1 MPIPA
6 SPSSPHQLSPRPD
19 AMTPI
24 PAGTKQKAL
33 LLLVLSIFSCQG
45 DIRTRAGEPPVRDLG
60 WFLARLRSVDHL
72 PELEDSHTAMSST
85 WDRAGGN
92 ADDADFKR
100 IEADGRNILLDVD
113 GPGCVHRIFVGS
125 LSPAL
130 AATRIQIFLDGA
142 RTPVFDMPI
151 TQFFDDENGPLPYP
165 LVFFKSYPGTLFPIP
180 YARHCLIQLM
190 NPDQGKPDF
199 DRRLWSNYWQVVY
212 TGYPRETPVRSL
224 VWPPGPGE
232 RAEIEKTCRAWL
244 DAESRSPD
252 FPERPA
258 VDETWTLDPGEDREV
273 RLEGCGVVR
282 QIRFL
287 AEPSTAAVLRGLR
300 LKIFFDGAP
309 WPSVDVPAGDF
320 FGTAFGEGGKDAVSP
335 AAVLGRRPAGPS
347 VYSSNFSSL
356 LLGASG
362 AEAYARFPMPFER
375 GAIIRLENGSGAAS
389 AKVRIRLDV
398 EKRDRLPAGWGRFA
412 ATWSEHRAATEA
424 VPKFG
429 PLNVP
434 GNVVLDR
441 RGRGKYVGVMLHLD
455 WPLETW
461 WGEGDWLIWT
471 DESDWPPS
479 YHGTGSEE
487 YFNSGWC
494 QFDRK
499 AVSGFVTLR
508 PGHPMV
514 YSFHLND
521 AFQFRNNIRV
531 VEEEMGNEA
540 EAVRRIA
547 EQHPAWGS
555 TAYWYSEHAS
565 PAESSGILLPA
576 TPVRR

>member
-1 MPIPA
+1 
-6 SPSSPHQLSPRPD
+6 
-19 AMTPI
+19 MTTT
-24 PAGTKQKAL
+24 PAGTTQNRIEEARPIFSPIRPV
-33 LLLVLSIFSCQG
+33 LLVFVLFIASCLG
-45 DIRTRAGEPPVRDLG
+45 DIRSVSGEPPVRDLC
-60 WFLARLRSVDHL
+60 WFLARLRTVDHL

-92 ADDADFKR
+92 ADNADFKS
-100 IEADGRNILLDVD
+100 IEKDGRNVLLDVD

-125 LSPAL
+125 LSPAFL
-130 AATRIQIFLDGA
+130 GTRIQVFLDGA
-142 RTPVFDMPI
+142 LTPVFDMPI
-151 TQFFDDENGPLPYP
+151 TQFFDDENGPFPYP
-165 LVFFKSYPGTLFPIP
+165 LVFFKSYPGMLFPVP
-180 YARHCLIQLM
+180 YARHCLIQLV
-190 NPDQGKPDF
+190 NPDSGKPDF

-212 TGYPRETPVRSL
+212 TTYPRETPVRSL
-224 VWPPGPGE
+224 VWPPGPAE
-232 RAEIEKTCRAWL
+232 RSEIEKTCRTWL
-244 DAESRSPD
+244 EAESGPPD
-252 FPERPA
+252 FPERPEI
-258 VDETWTLDPGEDREV
+258 DESWTLGPGEEGTV

-282 QIRFL
+282 QIRL
-287 AEPSTAAVLRGLR
+287 LVEPPTAAVLRGLR
-300 LKIFFDGAP
+300 LTVFFDGAP

-356 LLGASG
+356 LVGASG
-362 AEAYARFPMPFER
+362 AEAYACFPMPFGR
-375 GAIIRLENGSGAAS
+375 GALLRLENRSEAAA
-389 AKVRIRLDV
+389 AKIRIRLDV
-398 EKRDRLPAGWGRFA
+398 EKRERLPAGWGRFA
-412 ATWSEHRAATEA
+412 ATWSERHAATEA

-441 RGRGKYVGVMLHLD
+441 RGQGKYIGVMLHLD
-455 WPLETW
+455 WPSEAW

-471 DESDWPPS
+471 DESGWPPS

-521 AFQFRNNIRV
+521 AFQFRNNILV

-540 EAVRRIA
+540 EAVRRIT
-547 EQHPAWGS
+547 EQHPVWGS
-555 TAYWYSEHAS
+555 TAYWYSRHAS
-565 PAESSGILLPA
+565 PAESSGVILPA
-576 TPVRR
+576 TPVPR